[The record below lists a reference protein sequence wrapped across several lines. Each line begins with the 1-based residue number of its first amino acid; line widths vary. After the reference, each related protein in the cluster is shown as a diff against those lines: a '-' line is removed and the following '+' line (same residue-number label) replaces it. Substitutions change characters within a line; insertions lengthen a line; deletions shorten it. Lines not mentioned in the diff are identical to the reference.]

1 MEIVI
6 FIVVVIAALI
16 IFGKLKGAADPSAM
30 PDSALVARLQSE
42 EAWLTRY
49 RELPYENQQN
59 ASLKKMYDE
68 KTAYIERIR
77 LEIVKREKSFQAKQG
92 ESFKRE
98 SLSSENT
105 DNIANTEKAFAAADA
120 GDTNAQFLVGSAY
133 LAGSNGLPQNL
144 QKAGTYLLKAAEQNH
159 AFASF
164 LVAGLYAEGSGLPQD
179 LTKARLW
186 AVKAKQLGYSDADQ
200 MLLAIDAMHTT

>member
-1 MEIVI
+1 MGIII
-6 FIVVVIAALI
+6 FIIIVFAALI
-16 IFGKLKGAADPSAM
+16 IFGKLKGAPDPSAM
-30 PDSALVARLQSE
+30 PDSVLVARLQSE
-42 EAWLTRY
+42 ETWLTRY
-49 RELPYENQQN
+49 RGLPYENQQS
-59 ASLKKMYDE
+59 ASLKKMYAE
-68 KTAYIERIR
+68 KTAYIERIK

-92 ESFKRE
+92 ESFKQD
-98 SLSSENT
+98 SLFSENT
-105 DNIANTEKAFAAADA
+105 DNLAITEKAFAAADA

-164 LVAGLYAEGSGLPQD
+164 VVAGFYAEGSGLPKD
-179 LTKARLW
+179 IAKARLW

-200 MLLAIDAMHTT
+200 MLLAIDAMRSA

>member
-1 MEIVI
+1 MEIII
-6 FIVVVIAALI
+6 FIIVAFVALI
-16 IFGKLKGAADPSAM
+16 IFGKLKGAPDPSGM
-30 PDSALVARLQSE
+30 PDRALVARLQSE

-49 RELPYENQQN
+49 RGLPYENQQS

-68 KTAYIERIR
+68 KTAYIERIK
-77 LEIVKREKSFQAKQG
+77 LEIVRREKSFQAKQG
-92 ESFKRE
+92 EPFKRDSLFSE
-98 SLSSENT
+98 ST
-105 DNIANTEKAFAAADA
+105 DDQVISEKAFAAADA
-120 GDTNAQFLVGSAY
+120 GDTDAQFLVGSAY

-164 LVAGLYAEGSGLPQD
+164 VVAGLYAEGNGLPKD

-200 MLLAIDAMHTT
+200 MLLAIDAMRTA